1 MDRDL
6 PTDELT
12 RRIDAAIADVYRDG
26 SRRAMYTLGSY
37 GTAAVD
43 RVLEL
48 YRGSTTGPREHAR
61 LLNGLG
67 NEAGDAQAAARRA
80 VATAC
85 PHRYVDHL
93 RGRLDAADITVVA
106 DVHDQRIAA
115 LLITQL
121 DDPDAGVRYRAAVAL
136 LGRIEGKGNDSRRTR
151 ELAESA
157 VLDRLEDDSLAV
169 RTVAAYVAARRSR
182 ADGIVAYQQILRPT
196 EPETLLFLD
205 VQQRIAALRRGESIP
220 PPT

>member
-1 MDRDL
+1 
-6 PTDELT
+6 
-12 RRIDAAIADVYRDG
+12 
-26 SRRAMYTLGSY
+26 MYSLGAF

-48 YRGSTTGPREHAR
+48 YRGSSAGPREHAR

-80 VATAC
+80 VARAC

-93 RGRLDAADITVVA
+93 LGKLEAADITVVA
-106 DVHDQRIAA
+106 DVHDPRIVN

-121 DDPDAGVRYRAAVAL
+121 DAPEARVRYRGAIAL
-136 LGRIEGKGNDSRRTR
+136 LGRIEGKGNDDRHAR
-151 ELAESA
+151 EMAEKA
-157 VLDRLEDDSLAV
+157 VLDRIEDDSLAV
-169 RTVAAYVAARRSR
+169 RTVAAYVVARRNR

-196 EPETLLFLD
+196 EPETLLFVD
-205 VQQRIAALRRGESIP
+205 VQQRILALRRGESVP
-220 PPT
+220 PPI

>member
-1 MDRDL
+1 MDP

-12 RRIDAAIADVYRDG
+12 RQIDAAIAEVYRSG
-26 SRRAMYTLGSY
+26 SRRAMYTLGSF

-67 NEAGDAQAAARRA
+67 NEADDAQAAARRA
-80 VATAC
+80 VARAC

-93 RGRLDAADITVVA
+93 RGRLEAGDITVVA
-106 DVHDQRIAA
+106 DVHDPRITG
-115 LLITQL
+115 LLITRL
-121 DDPDAGVRYRAAVAL
+121 EDSDAAVRHRAALAL
-136 LGRIEGKGNDSRRTR
+136 LGRIEGKGNDDRHAR
-151 ELAESA
+151 ELAEKA
-157 VLDRLEDDSLAV
+157 VLDRLNDDALAV
-169 RTVAAYVAARRSR
+169 RAVAAYVVARRNR

-196 EPETLLFLD
+196 EPETLLFVD
-205 VQQRIAALRRGESIP
+205 VQQRIAALRRGEPVP
-220 PPT
+220 PPV